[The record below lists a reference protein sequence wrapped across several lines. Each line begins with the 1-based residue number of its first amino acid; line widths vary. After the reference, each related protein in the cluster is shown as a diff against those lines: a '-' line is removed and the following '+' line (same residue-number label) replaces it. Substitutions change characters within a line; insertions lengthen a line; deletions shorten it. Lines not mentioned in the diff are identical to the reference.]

1 MNPDEN
7 RYLVTITNDP
17 RNKDLENNY
26 EGNSTPNSCKNIFL
40 LAETSNDTMWSV
52 SHMISIENLTNMII
66 SLKKEGSETYRL
78 LKSAMILADA
88 RLQVMEMAKEKK
100 IGSFLDNL
108 LNGGL

>member
-1 MNPDEN
+1 MHPDEN

-26 EGNSTPNSCKNIFL
+26 EGKSTPESCKNIFL
-40 LAETSNDTMWSV
+40 LAENSNGKMWAV
-52 SHMISIENLTNMII
+52 SHMISIEDLTNMII

-88 RLQVMEMAKEKK
+88 RLQVVEMARETKV
-100 IGSFLDNL
+100 GSFLDNL